1 MFKIGFDNSV
11 KKVSVTVSKMWSKN
25 DSAKIKFLIEY
36 PRKFILS
43 VRMKSATATLVLKS
57 IVVMSGS
64 RDRIKEKTIMKNCRS
79 ATDIITKLIAVA

>member
-25 DSAKIKFLIEY
+25 DSAKIKFVIEY

-43 VRMKSATATLVLKS
+43 VMMKRYGSYWFV
-57 IVVMSGS
+57 SG
-64 RDRIKEKTIMKNCRS
+64 DG
-79 ATDIITKLIAVA
+79 LI